1 MKDTFKNYIV
11 LLLIFVGVVVL
22 LIYIK
27 SWSNTYKVDKYSKS
41 YLSDLV
47 EEVKLSELE
56 MSTKEMNEVFLLITK
71 TNDKNIYK
79 REKKI
84 YSNMK
89 SMDLIDKFIY
99 VDVTSDK
106 DYLSK
111 LNSILG
117 NFSIKELPTLLYI
130 KNGEVVNVVE
140 DITSVKEIKSE
151 YQL

>member
-1 MKDTFKNYIV
+1 MKDTFKNYIA

-27 SWSNTYKVDKYSKS
+27 SWSNTYKEDKYSKS
-41 YLSDLV
+41 YLSGLV

-71 TNDKNIYK
+71 TNDKSVYK
-79 REKKI
+79 KEKKI

-99 VDVTSDK
+99 VDITNDK

-117 NFSIKELPTLLYI
+117 NFSIKDLPTLLYI
-130 KNGEVVNVVE
+130 KNGEFVNVVE